1 LHCSAI
7 ILAGGF
13 SSRFGQDKGLVKLAG
28 KPLLNHVLD
37 AVGNLADETI
47 VAVSSQAQAESFRK
61 VLGSEVNVVVD
72 TMDLHGPLVGAM
84 TGFQAAQAL
93 YAFLLPCD
101 TPLVSTDVLRLL
113 LELHQ
118 GKSAVIPRW
127 PNCNIE
133 PLQAVYCMK
142 PACMAAKEALEK
154 GRSNMQTMIDNLR
167 GVRFVS
173 TLVLQQLDPK
183 LNTFFNVNTPLDL
196 KRAEKILQENK

>member
-1 LHCSAI
+1 M
-7 ILAGGF
+7 
-13 SSRFGQDKGLVKLAG
+13 KLAG

-72 TMDLHGPLVGAM
+72 SVKAHGPLAGAM
-84 TGFQAAQAL
+84 TGFQATQAQ
-93 YAFLLPCD
+93 YSFLLPCD
-101 TPLVSTDVLRLL
+101 TPLVSNSVLHLL
-113 LELHQ
+113 LELCQ

-133 PLQAVYCMK
+133 PLQAVYCVK
-142 PACMAAKEALEK
+142 PACAAAKEALEK
-154 GRSNMQTMIDNLR
+154 SMSNMQAMIDNLR

-183 LNTFFNVNTPLDL
+183 LSTFFNVNTPLDL
-196 KRAEKILQENK
+196 KRAEKILQDNK